1 MSLSLLVLLFSECKQ
16 DNQKSFNSKKSSRK
30 EESLQLSTNSNNF
43 MRKMK
48 FLSKNHLCNMN
59 LQVETQQK
67 EKEDI
72 QDYWQNNNRLA
83 KLFIYSPSC
92 IWWYCP
98 LLENDPV
105 VILDNEPPRL
115 ICSNSSDTLSAI
127 SCDLLNR

>member
-67 EKEDI
+67 EKEEKEKLIDSATEEETMKTI
-72 QDYWQNNNRLA
+72 KVLKTMKKAKIDY
-83 KLFIYSPSC
+83 KSIYFFSK
-92 IWWYCP
+92 
-98 LLENDPV
+98 DK
-105 VILDNEPPRL
+105 
-115 ICSNSSDTLSAI
+115 I
-127 SCDLLNR
+127 SK